1 MKDLFPERRTL
12 NFNLKK
18 TDTSFKKMGRMF
30 EKIFTKEVILMIN
43 KHMKDVQ
50 HQWSLGK
57 CKLNSYWD
65 TSTHLLKYLRKLATL
80 RVD

>member
-1 MKDLFPERRTL
+1 MKDLFPEQRTL

-18 TDTSFKKMGRMF
+18 TDTAFKKMGKMF
-30 EKIFTKEVILMIN
+30 EKIFAKEVILMIN

-57 CKLNSYWD
+57 CKLNSY
-65 TSTHLLKYLRKLATL
+65 
-80 RVD
+80 